1 MMLVGVDIII
11 LHDFTFLP
19 LALVFLLDEHWTHI
33 ITHAKHWLFDLP
45 KGCWQ
50 EKWNRFM
57 ESERN
62 VDVGD
67 TLC

>member
-1 MMLVGVDIII
+1 MWVGVDIIL

-19 LALVFLLDEHWTHI
+19 LALVFLLDEHV
-33 ITHAKHWLFDLP
+33 LP
-45 KGCWQ
+45 TQSTDCLIYQRAADRK
-50 EKWNRFM
+50 KWNRFM